1 MAAPPSDAP
10 ALNPGDRPSRLDLA
24 RHATGENTLAGP
36 VDAVWLREL
45 EAERARLEPFDWEI
59 LRARAARLP
68 DEALAPAPAP
78 ARASWFAP
86 LLALLVAAAAAL
98 AIVPQ
103 AVGPAPEEDGLKG
116 PPSSGGGIS
125 APRGRSGPEAI
136 APADLSA
143 TGAPLLGAVG
153 TLGYV
158 VQRGERRLRGT
169 RSLVLEAG
177 DLVSFRCYSARYRE
191 VTLVTVDVDGTV
203 APLDPDVGLAPVPL
217 EPGQRVPLD
226 AHFVVAPPIPPV
238 VLAFF
243 GEWTVDRIHATV
255 KEATTDAGI
264 DGLTELD
271 DAADDVALVTLRAG

>member
-1 MAAPPSDAP
+1 MSGLPSELP

-24 RHATGENTLAGP
+24 RHATGETTLAGP
-36 VDAVWLREL
+36 VDEVWLREL
-45 EAERARLEPFDWEI
+45 EAERARVEPFDWEI

-68 DEALAPAPAP
+68 DEAPAPAP
-78 ARASWFAP
+78 AAPRSSWFAP
-86 LLALLVAAAAAL
+86 LLALLVAATAAVAVL
-98 AIVPQ
+98 PQ
-103 AVGPAPEEDGLKG
+103 AVAPAPEEGLKG
-116 PPSSGGGIS
+116 PPSSGGGI
-125 APRGRSGPEAI
+125 AIPPGKRDPEAI

-143 TGAPLLGAVG
+143 AGGPVLGDVG
-153 TLGYV
+153 TLGYL
-158 VQRGERRLRGT
+158 VQRGDKRLRGT

-191 VTLVTVDVDGTV
+191 VTLVTVDADGTV

-226 AHFVVAPPIPPV
+226 AHFVVSPPIPPA

-243 GEWTVDRIHATV
+243 GEWTVDRIRATV

-271 DAADDVALVTLRAG
+271 DAADDIALVTLRAG